1 MGGARLSPRKVD
13 TWRERSSGGRNI
25 CAHSDARAT
34 LGATGGAGRMGCG
47 ASSGGFAPDGPIGLS
62 HFRIE
67 RVVGEGGYG
76 KVKYVI
82 RKDTKDD
89 YAMKCLDKHKLIEKQ
104 AVHMALLERAILVD
118 LSTPDPGRLPCT
130 FVTNLHFSFADTHF
144 AYLVMDL
151 ALGGTLK
158 YQMRGHP
165 HGYPEE
171 HARFYAAQIFLG
183 LAHLHS
189 KCILYRDCKL
199 DNILLKVGPA
209 PRWQA
214 ARGSALTSAL
224 GATSR
229 RTASSCSPISAPP
242 RNSPSVTG
250 APRAVPAR
258 GRTCRPRR

>member
-1 MGGARLSPRKVD
+1 MGGARLPRKVD

-158 YQMRGHP
+158 YQMRSHP
-165 HGYPEE
+165 RGYPEE

-199 DNILLKVGPA
+199 DNILLKVRPA

-224 GATSR
+224 GATSGGRLHHALRFR
-229 RTASSCSPISAPP
+229 RLREI
-242 RNSPSVTG
+242 
-250 APRAVPAR
+250 
-258 GRTCRPRR
+258 RRV